1 MSKAENPSSSG
12 DDARPAF
19 TDGDIARAR
28 QWFRHG
34 QQLVEKKNYD
44 YAIES
49 YITGLEFWP
58 EAVEEGHKPCRAAAL
73 FRGPRKVSFT
83 DGIKYKTNAKDTKRS
98 MLNAEVLLSKD
109 PGNIDYMEAMFKNAA
124 KSRFD
129 QTTLWIGELLAD
141 AAVKEPKP
149 RLARFVLMRT
159 IYEELGDRN
168 ANTDPPMAIAG
179 LERAVQA
186 LSRLQALKPQDLEIS
201 TDLRDVAG
209 KLTILRGKY
218 GSADSFKDSIRDSDA
233 QAEIRDQERIV
244 QSDERLDQLIAAAER
259 RYSVK
264 PSDKGLI
271 NELVD
276 LLCRRDDENLENK
289 AIQVLEKAFTE
300 LREYRF
306 KLKADDIR
314 MRQLKRRSREVLA
327 SGSAEEAKRMVGAML
342 KLELSVFKERCEQ
355 YPTDLRLRYQY
366 GQRLFQAKRYDEAIP
381 VLQEARADPK
391 TRGQCSL
398 LIGQCFFKKGYYSAA
413 IDTLREAIKLHEV
426 QDNELGKDLHYR
438 LARALEEDGRIEETL
453 KIYGQIIQWDYNY
466 RNGEVRKR
474 IDDLRKRQ
482 EDEKAAKGEHP
493 KD

>member
-1 MSKAENPSSSG
+1 MSKTDKPKDSG
-12 DDARPAF
+12 QVQTPTFSDA
-19 TDGDIARAR
+19 DIAKAR

-58 EAVEEGHKPCRAAAL
+58 EAVDEGHKPCRAAAL

-83 DGIKYKTNAKDTKRS
+83 DGMKYKTNAKDAKRS

-109 PGNIDYMEAMFKNAA
+109 PANIDYMEAFFKNAA
-124 KSRFD
+124 KAHFE
-129 QTTLWIGELLAD
+129 QTVLWIGELYAD
-141 AAVKEPKP
+141 AAVKEAKP
-149 RLARFVLMRT
+149 SPARFVLMRD

-168 ANTDPPMAIAG
+168 ATTNPPLAIAG

-186 LSRLQALKPQDLEIS
+186 LSRLQALKPQDLDIS

-218 GSADSFKDSIRDSDA
+218 GSADSFKESIRDSDA
-233 QAEIRDQERIV
+233 QAEIRDQERIA
-244 QSDERLDQLIAAAER
+244 QSDERMDQLVAAAER
-259 RYSVK
+259 RYNDK
-264 PSDKGLI
+264 PTDKALI
-271 NELVD
+271 NEYVD

-289 AIQVLEKAFTE
+289 AVEVLDKAYTGFG
-300 LREYRF
+300 EYRF

-314 MRQLKRRSREVLA
+314 MRQVKRKSREVLA
-327 SGSAEEAKRMVGAML
+327 SGNADEAKKMVATML
-342 KLELSVFKERCEQ
+342 KLELTIFKERCEQ

-366 GQRLFQAKRYDEAIP
+366 GQRLFQAKRYDDAIP

-391 TRGQCSL
+391 SRGQCSL
-398 LIGQCFFKKGYYSAA
+398 LIGQCFFKKGYFSAA
-413 IDTLREAIKLHEV
+413 IDTLREAIKQHEV
-426 QDNELGKDLHYR
+426 QDNELGKDLHFR
-438 LARALEEDGRIEETL
+438 LARALDEDGRLEEAL

-474 IDDLRKRQ
+474 IDDLRRRLEEQ
-482 EDEKAAKGEHP
+482 KAPKGENP

>member
-1 MSKAENPSSSG
+1 MSKADNASNSG
-12 DDARPAF
+12 EAARPIF
-19 TDGDIARAR
+19 TDADIARAR

-83 DGIKYKTNAKDTKRS
+83 DGMKYKTNAKDTKRS
-98 MLNAEVLLSKD
+98 MLNAERLLSKD
-109 PGNIDYMEAMFKNAA
+109 PGNIEYMEALFKNAA

-129 QTTLWIGELLAD
+129 QTVLWIGDLLAD
-141 AAVKEPKP
+141 AAAKEPKP
-149 RLARFVLMRT
+149 NPSRFVLMRH

-168 ANTDPPMAIAG
+168 ANADPTMAIAG
-179 LERAVQA
+179 LERAVEA
-186 LSRLQALKPQDLEIS
+186 LSRLQVLKPQDLDIS

-233 QAEIRDQERIV
+233 QAEIRDQERIA
-244 QSDERLDQLIAAAER
+244 QSDARLDQLIAAAER
-259 RYSVK
+259 RYNDK
-264 PSDKGLI
+264 PHDKALI
-271 NELVD
+271 NELID
-276 LLCRRDDENLENK
+276 LLCRRDDEALENR
-289 AIQVLEKAFTE
+289 AIEILEKAHAE

-306 KLKADDIR
+306 KVKADDIR
-314 MRQLKRRSREVLA
+314 IRQVKRRSREVVA
-327 SGSAEEAKRMVGAML
+327 SGNADEARKMVATLL

-366 GQRLFQAKRYDEAIP
+366 GQRLFQARRYDEAIP
-381 VLQEARADPK
+381 ILQEARADPK

-398 LIGQCFFKKGYYSAA
+398 LIGQCFFKKGYFSAA
-413 IDTLREAIKLHEV
+413 IDTLREAIRLHEV
-426 QDNELGKDLHYR
+426 QDNELGKDLHFR
-438 LARALEEDGRIEETL
+438 LARALEEDGSTEEAL

-482 EDEKAAKGEHP
+482 ADEKAAKGEAP
-493 KD
+493 KE